1 MQHRDTKYDILKEC
15 AESSGWI
22 VVDLDIQDPPTA
34 MKTKMQ
40 TIKWSDWPRKRT
52 DKINRQ
58 HRSNC
63 MPGIR
68 LICDKE
74 KLSDLMENIRVLCDK
89 KMLNFVPKSWSL
101 PRDMESFATSFR
113 DRIRDQSDRSS
124 DSNDSSDDS
133 DFSSREENSIEE
145 NDDQWFIVKPSQ
157 GLQGRGIHI
166 CHSLNQIQK
175 IVRAGPEVC
184 NVAFF
189 FFFPCGGNAQK
200 IWVAKIVCMYLQ
212 VHVAQRYVENALLIE
227 GLKFVR

>member
-1 MQHRDTKYDILKEC
+1 
-15 AESSGWI
+15 
-22 VVDLDIQDPPTA
+22 
-34 MKTKMQ
+34 
-40 TIKWSDWPRKRT
+40 
-52 DKINRQ
+52 
-58 HRSNC
+58 

-74 KLSDLMENIRVLCDK
+74 KLSDLMENMRVLCDK

-101 PRDMESFATSFR
+101 PRDMESFAASFR

-124 DSNDSSDDS
+124 DSDDSSDDS
-133 DFSSREENSIEE
+133 LEENSIEE

-157 GLQGRGIHI
+157 GLQGRGIKI
-166 CHSLNQIQK
+166 CHSLNQIEK

-184 NVAFF
+184 NVVFF
-189 FFFPCGGNAQK
+189 FFFFFSCGGNAQN
-200 IWVAKIVCMYLQ
+200 IWVAKIVCMHLQ